1 MSVSESAALKPDTVA
16 ETELSNELGN
26 LREEN
31 EKLKQDLATERENY
45 SALLKVNKRVTDDLE
60 QELAEARADYAKLLE
75 SSSRVKANLEKEVG
89 ELREQLEKEG
99 AHLTEV
105 KAELSNLRAQLGT
118 LAADRE
124 ELAQFKKQA
133 AGAAEELHR
142 EMRLIELEKVS
153 GQQELTD
160 ARAELADAQATILK
174 QSDKI
179 WELEREYNLKLNPA
193 ESTLRKEDGNLQAE
207 LEAERQQQAAVEFEL
222 PDAADVLNRFKAKR
236 KKSKID
242 LADIKAIFELIEN

>member
-1 MSVSESAALKPDTVA
+1 MSSLGSEILKPDTVA

-45 SALLKVNKRVTDDLE
+45 SAFLSVNKQITDDLE

-75 SSSRVKANLEKEVG
+75 SSSHIKASLEKEMG
-89 ELREQLEKEG
+89 ELREQLEKER
-99 AHLTEV
+99 AHLAEV
-105 KAELSNLRAQLGT
+105 EAELSDLGAQLGT

-133 AGAAEELHR
+133 AEAAEELHR
-142 EMRLIELEKVS
+142 EARSSELEKVHW
-153 GQQELTD
+153 QQELTD
-160 ARAELADAQATILK
+160 AKAELADAQATILK

-179 WELEREYNLKLNPA
+179 RELEREYNFQPKPA
-193 ESTLRKEDGNLQAE
+193 EFALRKEGGNLQAE
-207 LEAERQQQAAVEFEL
+207 LEAKRQQQTAVEFEL
-222 PDAADVLNRFKAKR
+222 PEPADVLNRLKAKR
-236 KKSKID
+236 KKSKTD